1 MKRVL
6 SLLAF
11 LALSV
16 PTAACAEW
24 SLVRGSGNAASF
36 ESTARPT
43 DVLMREDQRAARPE
57 QVREVWHFVCSR
69 AEGDSW
75 KLDGIQQLA

>member
-43 DVLMREDQRAARPE
+43 VAVKASPE
-57 QVREVWHFVCSR
+57 FSSVAQGKMTVMLSTER
-69 AEGDSW
+69 
-75 KLDGIQQLA
+75 